1 MLQGILSD
9 ASDRETNCTGRPIHK
24 RDVSRSVCVHGTRLW
39 HEESCDLG
47 RSDSRC
53 VEQSTILETMEARKY
68 SLEQLK
74 KELTMAYVRGRII
87 HLTIDARDIFNRPA
101 ECISL
106 VFPSIITDNTLSVL
120 KQYIETTF
128 NVVEITLSFEHKTM
142 RIVAHK

>member
-1 MLQGILSD
+1 
-9 ASDRETNCTGRPIHK
+9 
-24 RDVSRSVCVHGTRLW
+24 
-39 HEESCDLG
+39 
-47 RSDSRC
+47 
-53 VEQSTILETMEARKY
+53 MEARKY